1 MIRQIFT
8 IFSLTVFSTL
18 LLQAQ
23 NVVPG
28 TGSTGHITIKR
39 TYGTNNQTL
48 AGLELAT
55 QESMG
60 GSTQKTWTLYTAGKY
75 GGYGVAPEAFEIY
88 EYPQTYKRFQILP
101 NGNTTIF
108 GKMAEAN
115 DIAMAETFRISRAG
129 VYGNGQQPLS
139 LGVFLGKMQGGD
151 GNPYTRAEFRMSY
164 QGNQSNNWSNIL
176 TADRTIMTLQ
186 GDGKVGFG
194 TSTPEAKVQ
203 IKGFNGGVAGLVIGG
218 PNNLNNFGLYQ
229 NLKPSLAVYP
239 QIDEDAN
246 SFPFYVGQNGG
257 SDLFWVRAD
266 GQSYFRSKVSLGTVN
281 SLDNAALTLKNNAN
295 GGWQHLA
302 FDGNTDDWFM
312 GSFGGG
318 GFFIAKDN
326 FSSTNAK
333 FTIIGDRV
341 GIGTTT
347 PDTDA
352 LLTVK
357 GKANA
362 REVKVHIEAG
372 KDIVFQN
379 DYNLMPLEQID
390 AFIQQ
395 NKHLPE
401 VAPARVMEKE
411 GLELGKFNM
420 TLLQKVEELTLHTIA
435 QEKKIKQKDADIRD
449 LKQQVRLL
457 MKRIEK
463 LEKNK

>member
-1 MIRQIFT
+1 MNMIRQIFIT
-8 IFSLTVFSTL
+8 FIVMFVSINLV
-18 LLQAQ
+18 QAQ
-23 NVVPG
+23 WQVNGDNTSSGRLGIGGNPMFAYKLTLNSSVGSHLRLENGAKVASINLLSNGNLNIHNIYDNDIVFLNQSG
-28 TGSTGHITIKR
+28 TGTERMRIGA
-39 TYGTNNQTL
+39 
-48 AGLELAT
+48 AGNV
-55 QESMG
+55 S
-60 GSTQKTWTLYTAGKY
+60 
-75 GGYGVAPEAFEIY
+75 I
-88 EYPQTYKRFQILP
+88 
-101 NGNTTIF
+101 
-108 GKMAEAN
+108 
-115 DIAMAETFRISRAG
+115 
-129 VYGNGQQPLS
+129 
-139 LGVFLGKMQGGD
+139 
-151 GNPYTRAEFRMSY
+151 
-164 QGNQSNNWSNIL
+164 
-176 TADRTIMTLQ
+176 
-186 GDGKVGFG
+186 G
-194 TSTPEAKVQ
+194 TSTP
-203 IKGFNGGVAGLVIGG
+203 L
-218 PNNLNNFGLYQ
+218 
-229 NLKPSLAVYP
+229 
-239 QIDEDAN
+239 
-246 SFPFYVGQNGG
+246 
-257 SDLFWVRAD
+257 D
-266 GQSYFRSKVSLGTVN
+266 G
-281 SLDNAALTLKNNAN
+281 AALTIRNNSASWKAIGFAGAQDN
-295 GGWQHLA
+295 
-302 FDGNTDDWFM
+302 WFM

-449 LKQQVRLL
+449 LKQQVQLL